1 MQSYRDLIAWQKA
14 MDLVEMVY
22 RATRDWLKD
31 ELYGLTNQVRRSA
44 VSVPSN
50 VAEGKGR
57 IGINEFMHHL
67 SIAHGSLCE
76 LETHLMIARRLAYV
90 DEPTLQPLLS
100 QAAEFG
106 RLIHGLIRGLRSS

>member
-22 RATRDWLKD
+22 RATRDWPKD

-50 VAEGKGR
+50 VAEGKG
-57 IGINEFMHHL
+57 
-67 SIAHGSLCE
+67 GS
-76 LETHLMIARRLAYV
+76 A
-90 DEPTLQPLLS
+90 PTS
-100 QAAEFG
+100 SC
-106 RLIHGLIRGLRSS
+106 ITSRSHTVPCASLKLTS